1 MKKKA
6 KTYGYCRISRRG
18 QNIDRQER
26 NILAAYPE
34 AVIRKEIYSGRTEDR
49 PEWQKILRNVEP
61 GDVIVFD
68 SVSRMSRNAE
78 EGFRTYQDLFSR
90 GISLVFLKEPMIST
104 TTYQKALQA
113 SVPLTG
119 TAVDMIL
126 EGVNRYLL
134 SLAEEQIRLAFQQS
148 EKEVEDMRQRTREGL
163 ITAKLNGRPPGR
175 RQGQQVITEKSV
187 RIRKAILSKSKAFG
201 GTYMDQ
207 DLIQILGVDRS
218 TYYKYKRQLRE
229 ENEKP
234 QSWDSANSGA
244 NQKENQ
250 NKKLD
255 DA

>member
-1 MKKKA
+1 MKRKPKI
-6 KTYGYCRISRRG
+6 YGYCRISRRG

-26 NILAAYPE
+26 NIRAAYPE
-34 AVIRKEIYSGRTEDR
+34 AMIRKETFSGRTEDR
-49 PEWQKILRNVEP
+49 PEWQKILRNVDE

-90 GISLVFLKEPMIST
+90 GVSLVFLKEPMINT
-104 TTYQKALQA
+104 NTYQKALQA

-163 ITAKLNGRPPGR
+163 ETAKLNGRPPGR
-175 RQGQQVITEKSV
+175 RKGQRVITEKSV
-187 RIRKAILSKSKAFG
+187 RIQKAILSKSKAFG
-201 GTYMDQ
+201 GAYTDQ
-207 DLIQILGVDRS
+207 DLIRVLGVSRS
-218 TYYKYKRQLRE
+218 TYYEYKRQLK
-229 ENEKP
+229 NEKSP
-234 QSWDSANSGA
+234 G
-244 NQKENQ
+244 
-250 NKKLD
+250 
-255 DA
+255 